1 MTKLKDRYLLSTYMP
16 SSYKRISG
24 DLKRE
29 SGKQDNDKH
38 DRMSQ
43 VDQFSYSI
51 YSTLVIYSANLFP
64 RCGKFK
70 KRNN

>member
-16 SSYKRISG
+16 PSYKRISG

-43 VDQFSYSI
+43 VDRFSYSI
-51 YSTLVIYSANLFP
+51 YSTLVNLFTNIVLS
-64 RCGKFK
+64 KFVSK
-70 KRNN
+70 MW